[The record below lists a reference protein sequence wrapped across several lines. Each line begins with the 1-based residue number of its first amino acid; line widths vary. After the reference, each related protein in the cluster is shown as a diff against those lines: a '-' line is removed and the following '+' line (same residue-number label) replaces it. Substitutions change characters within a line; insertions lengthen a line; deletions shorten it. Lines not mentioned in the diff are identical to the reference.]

1 MVENGRDVIRGS
13 GGLRRVALIAGS
25 VVTVVLLSLSAS
37 ARAADCLRADF
48 AYNGTCGPEFESPAW
63 GDTPGWTDPSKYS
76 TIQLADITGNGT
88 DELIARND
96 DGLEIWTFDT
106 TVGQWR
112 PAIGGDGLPEVLR
125 NFHSPGPAADVRGT
139 WRDPAAYSTIQTADL
154 YGDGRQEI
162 LADHE
167 PYGTRV
173 WRYTAPA
180 GTKSINGGSWA
191 LVSTT
196 TNILPS
202 GPTPAQF
209 LSLHAVNGNG
219 GTGALTDQDAFWTL
233 GANGFQ
239 SSGAKT
245 LAPASSNPAY
255 YLDNTSGL
263 MPQLQGTGSTL
274 VPANV
279 YRTQNGV
286 AVQQLGSNG
295 SWAQLGP
302 PPTSGFA
309 CQRTDLCSPLTDT
322 ASPSCAAPPN
332 CFGSDPAYYETM
344 RVANHLLG
352 PSDPAGYVLGRQA
365 DGLHVFSLEPF
376 TSPLGGT
383 YLGWGSFFPVLT
395 ALADPSGGVAPASE
409 WSSIRTGDITG
420 DGHTDIIA
428 LVNGEL
434 QAWELTSNSSG
445 ELSWS
450 AVPINPQVSLSGS
463 WSSDASRYSTI
474 QVGPVAGP
482 GSPDAVVARGPFGI
496 RTWFYNLRHSGGW
509 TSWLP
514 QTTSSYPQFSAGQ
527 AAAWS
532 EVSSLSG
539 YATRGGPTG
548 TIRDA
553 WIATTPTANDLN
565 QLNTK
570 VLNFANCAGKPSL
583 NPPAYPACAV
593 PGGSSGFTEGEWTAV
608 VNETLAEIYYAQ
620 ETVDFFNELTKLN
633 GETFLAES
641 NELPALADSVAA
653 LSQAAGNNSSQ
664 ISPQAIWTTGLG
676 IAGSTAG
683 LLQPELG
690 VLLGIASYLAGI
702 IPSAIPEVNGPS
714 FTGTITDLE
723 NKLATAV
730 SGASKAVDVQTSEVL
745 QNYGML
751 QLLAQLHGPSGPW
764 NTVNSVGLSGSMQE
778 GFVLWAYKQ
787 LLPTVL
793 ERDVVSDCNSGG
805 GKDPNTGDQVVCD
818 ASTTPA
824 STGGPP
830 GPFAILDS
838 PHTVGAAVTSSY
850 PCWGFIT
857 FVCHYE
863 SPPTTGIATQVWGTP
878 ADTCVFDGTPETEW
892 TYGCNLGVK
901 PLASVDA
908 VGGPANGWNFTTC
921 TATPLLYDPGISN
934 GRAGSC
940 SNWTSARAT
949 PGPSGSVTLTA
960 SVGLPRGFKLRSAT
974 LVGDRLL
981 FEPRGRGRL
990 ITTNSGRSLGTV
1002 KLKVTGAK
1010 QGTRGGTVLGSAPGR
1025 PPITLTLHQPRNRQ
1039 AGLTLSAS
1047 RVGVAIPYACQKL
1060 PASIAPT
1067 TTPFTLQTSLTLSDG
1082 HHAQAVSL
1090 TAQWTCVRHRAG
1102 AVISLHTVKTP
1113 SPARHPGLTISV
1125 TGPRRVTAGSD
1136 AAYTIRVHNTR
1147 RSSRVRNASS
1157 LWHILTHAVLIPVT
1171 KRTHLVVHFPGA
1183 VLRRLGQLPHGKTKV
1198 LRVRLRVPAGLRR
1211 ASISRVCFDVGAIAD
1226 SARSAGARACS
1237 AVLVR

>member
-1 MVENGRDVIRGS
+1 M
-13 GGLRRVALIAGS
+13 
-25 VVTVVLLSLSAS
+25 
-37 ARAADCLRADF
+37 
-48 AYNGTCGPEFESPAW
+48 
-63 GDTPGWTDPSKYS
+63 
-76 TIQLADITGNGT
+76 
-88 DELIARND
+88 
-96 DGLEIWTFDT
+96 
-106 TVGQWR
+106 
-112 PAIGGDGLPEVLR
+112 
-125 NFHSPGPAADVRGT
+125 
-139 WRDPAAYSTIQTADL
+139 
-154 YGDGRQEI
+154 
-162 LADHE
+162 
-167 PYGTRV
+167 
-173 WRYTAPA
+173 
-180 GTKSINGGSWA
+180 
-191 LVSTT
+191 
-196 TNILPS
+196 
-202 GPTPAQF
+202 
-209 LSLHAVNGNG
+209 
-219 GTGALTDQDAFWTL
+219 
-233 GANGFQ
+233 
-239 SSGAKT
+239 
-245 LAPASSNPAY
+245 APASSNPAY

-263 MPQLQGTGSTL
+263 MPQLQGTGSVL

-496 RTWFYNLRHSGGW
+496 RTWFYNLHHSGGW

-514 QTTSSYPQFSAGQ
+514 QNHCPPTPNSAAGQ

-553 WIATTPTANDLN
+553 WIATTPTANDLT

-570 VLNFANCAGKPSL
+570 VLNFANCTGKPSL

-620 ETVDFFNELTKLN
+620 ETVDFFNELSKLN

-850 PCWGFIT
+850 PCWGFFT

-901 PLASVDA
+901 PLVERRRRRRAGQRVELHDLHRHPAA
-908 VGGPANGWNFTTC
+908 VRPGDLQRQSWVVFELDVGSG
-921 TATPLLYDPGISN
+921 DPGIKRKRDAD
-934 GRAGSC
+934 GVGGAATRLQAPQRDARRRPPALRA
-940 SNWTSARAT
+940 ARAWPT
-949 PGPSGSVTLTA
+949 HHDQLGPLA
-960 SVGLPRGFKLRSAT
+960 RDREAQ
-974 LVGDRLL
+974 GDR
-981 FEPRGRGRL
+981 
-990 ITTNSGRSLGTV
+990 
-1002 KLKVTGAK
+1002 
-1010 QGTRGGTVLGSAPGR
+1010 
-1025 PPITLTLHQPRNRQ
+1025 RQ
-1039 AGLTLSAS
+1039 ARHAGRHGARECPGSPADHADPAPAAQPPGGVDPERQPSRRRDSLRLPEAARVDRADHDTVHAS
-1047 RVGVAIPYACQKL
+1047 DL
-1060 PASIAPT
+1060 
-1067 TTPFTLQTSLTLSDG
+1067 
-1082 HHAQAVSL
+1082 AQA
-1090 TAQWTCVRHRAG
+1090 QRR
-1102 AVISLHTVKTP
+1102 P
-1113 SPARHPGLTISV
+1113 SHSG
-1125 TGPRRVTAGSD
+1125 RVTARAVDVRAQPSGIGNRPAHRENAVAG
-1136 AAYTIRVHNTR
+1136 AASRAGDLGHRAPPGHRGCDGRRTRSGVHNTR

-1157 LWHILTHAVLIPVT
+1157 LWHILAHAVLVPVT
-1171 KRTHLVVHFPGA
+1171 TRTHVV
-1183 VLRRLGQLPHGKTKV
+1183 
-1198 LRVRLRVPAGLRR
+1198 VRLPSRGAPPTRSATSRQDQALAGCGSAFPQGLRR
-1211 ASISRVCFDVGAIAD
+1211 ASISRVCFARRCDRGFRALRRRAGVLRGPRQID
-1226 SARSAGARACS
+1226 RVRSAPPDRRAVSGEGADRVLGACARRDAEAAACAGGDPHAEVHSPLIAGSERGQAPVADTVSGVRRDDLHVLERQRRACPCAACGS
-1237 AVLVR
+1237 R